1 MAKAI
6 KFTNEEVQ
14 EIEKLRADV
23 AQVFTKLGQLDIE
36 RKRRLKEL
44 DDIQSDLHDAHAKL
58 VETEKKLF
66 EGLNEKYG
74 DGNYNPQT
82 NEFTPV
88 ESTEEVKEEV
98 SEVEN

>member
-36 RKRRLKEL
+36 RKRRLKG
-44 DDIQSDLHDAHAKL
+44 IRISMF
-58 VETEKKLF
+58 V
-66 EGLNEKYG
+66 
-74 DGNYNPQT
+74 
-82 NEFTPV
+82 
-88 ESTEEVKEEV
+88 
-98 SEVEN
+98 